1 MTDSFKKKLRLS
13 IKICCVILG
22 ICFFI
27 PSFMVSCSGQTV
39 NISAAQSVVGYYN
52 NDAQHSLI
60 QEGATWCALL
70 LILPIVICVLWF
82 LIDKF
87 KNKLVFYVSAFGCTI
102 LDFILW
108 LIFKNQVFSIVYS
121 KWLLTSQI
129 NFGFFGSIILLPI
142 ILVLTGL
149 HLIPNADNKH
159 ENPNS

>member
-1 MTDSFKKKLRLS
+1 MHDSLKKKFRLG
-13 IKICCVILG
+13 IKFCCALLG

-52 NDAQHSLI
+52 DDVQHSLI
-60 QEGATWCALL
+60 QEGAPWCILL
-70 LILPIVICVLWF
+70 LVLPLIICVLWCVIN
-82 LIDKF
+82 LI
-87 KNKLVFYVSAFGCTI
+87 KNKLIFYTSAFGCTI

-108 LIFKNQVFSIVYS
+108 LIFKSQVFSIVYS
-121 KWLLTSQI
+121 KWLLTPQI
-129 NFGFFGSIILLPI
+129 KSGFIGSIILLPI

-159 ENPNS
+159 ENQNS